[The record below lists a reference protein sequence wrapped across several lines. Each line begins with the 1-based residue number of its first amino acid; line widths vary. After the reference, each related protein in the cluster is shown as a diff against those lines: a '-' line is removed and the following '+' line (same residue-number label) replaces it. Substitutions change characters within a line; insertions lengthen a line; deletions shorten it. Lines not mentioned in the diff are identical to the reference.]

1 MRDLIDLIQIVTKPK
16 LRAVE
21 LLSGTK
27 KEASRLQE
35 FYDLI
40 ANGQLK
46 SDEDAA
52 KALYNEDKQAP
63 AYQKLRKNLKDR
75 LVSALFVI
83 DLNQSSYTDRQRAYY
98 ECYREWAA
106 AKILFGKNA
115 RNAAVRMALK
125 IYKVS
130 RRYEFTE
137 LNVDICHT
145 LRLYYGTIEGDYA
158 RFQKHT
164 EELRYFEA
172 LWLAE
177 NQAEDYY
184 LELSIGAVHQKAAKT
199 DSRTLAEKY
208 LSLLG
213 PSLEQFGSYQLHLCG
228 RLIEASIYSSVNDY
242 QSLIGVCDRAIDF
255 FEQKAYTASVPLQ
268 VFQYQKAICAIQ
280 LDDIEA
286 AAHCL
291 AESQRYAESGSFNWF
306 KSHEL
311 SLMILLRQKRYSEAG
326 DMLALVMGHPAFEDL
341 PENIRAI
348 WKTSEAY
355 LDFLSQIGK
364 LPGKAAGGRTF
375 RFSKFVNDMQVFAK
389 DKQGMNLH
397 LIIIEIL
404 SYLSSKQTDAL
415 IARAEALDKYRQRY
429 LQSEEVRRSN
439 YFLKLLLQ
447 IPKCAFRKEE
457 ILKKTAQ
464 DFEGLSAIPIKMA
477 NQTLEIEILPYDSIW
492 TYILDVLD

>member
-27 KEASRLQE
+27 KDTSRLQE

-46 SDEDAA
+46 SDEEAA
-52 KALYNEDKQAP
+52 KVLYNEDKQSP
-63 AYQKLRKNLKDR
+63 VYKKLRKNLKDR
-75 LVSALFVI
+75 LVNALFVI
-83 DLNQSSYTDRQRAYY
+83 DLNQSSYTDRQRAFY
-98 ECYREWAA
+98 ECYKEWAA

-130 RRYEFTE
+130 RHYEFTE

-164 EELRYFEA
+164 EELRYLEA

-177 NQAEDYY
+177 NQSEDYY

-199 DSRTLAEKY
+199 DNRSQAEQYLEQLA
-208 LSLLG
+208 
-213 PSLEQFGSYQLHLCG
+213 PSLEKFDSYQLHLCA
-228 RLIEASIYSSVNDY
+228 RLIEAGIYSSVNDY
-242 QSLIGVCDRAIDF
+242 EALIGVCDRAIGF
-255 FEQKAYTASVPLQ
+255 FEKKAYTASVPLQ
-268 VFQYQKAICAIQ
+268 VFHYQKAICAIQ
-280 LDDIEA
+280 LDRIDE

-291 AESQRYAESGSFNWF
+291 VESQQYAEEGSFNWF
-306 KSHEL
+306 KAHEL
-311 SLMILLRQKRYSEAG
+311 SLMILLRQKRYGPAVDLLST
-326 DMLALVMGHPAFEDL
+326 VMGHPAFEDL
-341 PENIRAI
+341 PENVQAI

-355 LDFLSQIGK
+355 LDFLLQIGK
-364 LPGKAAGGRTF
+364 LPHKGTTGRTF

-404 SYLSSKQTDAL
+404 SYLSSKQTDTL
-415 IARAEALDKYRQRY
+415 IERAEALDKYRLRY
-429 LQSEEVRRSN
+429 LQSDEVRRSN
-439 YFLKLLLQ
+439 YFLKMLLQ
-447 IPKCAFRKEE
+447 IPKCAFRKDE

-492 TYILDVLD
+492 TYVLDVLD